1 MLSFGQ
7 PSVTGRSLITGAI
20 GPILELIP
28 PLSSGSTLPCMAGL
42 ITAPEILANAAGD
55 VESIGSAINAGGS
68 AAAGSTTGV
77 LAAAEDE
84 VSKAISALFS
94 EYAQD
99 YHAALKQ
106 AAAFHTEFT
115 RALAAAGAA
124 YTQAEAAAIQTL
136 LGTAQTGTTTSGAFG
151 TLTSMLT
158 TPSTPVTSLIMNGTG
173 FPTPDPFVVSVLN
186 DAYIVPRFPGA
197 IGQGLTTPEQLWPA
211 FGDLTFGQSVAK
223 GAQILNDALFGPT
236 GVITS
241 GNHAVVFGYSQS
253 AVLTTEEIKTIMALP
268 DNLRPDPSQ
277 LSFVLLGNL
286 NNPDGG
292 FFSRYPGFYIP
303 WLDIPFNGATP
314 PNSPYPTFIYT
325 NQYDGFTHNP
335 QYPLNFLSDL
345 NAFMGLT
352 YEHGSYPFTAADVA
366 KAIPLPT
373 SPGYT
378 GNTHYYMFLTQ
389 NLPLLEGLRNFP
401 IGGNVLA
408 DLIQPDMRVLV
419 DMGYG
424 SMGTGGDYAD
434 IPTPASLF
442 HLINPVTVG
451 VDLARGA
458 VQGGQ
463 AALVDIGALPQ
474 TSLPDIYPYV
484 PSIDPGL
491 SINLGQS
498 SVTGLSRFVGALGS
512 LLELIPPGN
521 L

>member
-1 MLSFGQ
+1 M
-7 PSVTGRSLITGAI
+7 VVVIA
-20 GPILELIP
+20 
-28 PLSSGSTLPCMAGL
+28 
-42 ITAPEILANAAGD
+42 APELLADAAGD
-55 VESIGSAINAGGS
+55 AESIGSAIAAGGS

-84 VSKAISALFS
+84 VSKAITALFS
-94 EYAQD
+94 DYAQD
-99 YHAALKQ
+99 YQALLQQ

-115 RALAAAGAA
+115 RALAASGAA
-124 YTQAEAAAIQTL
+124 YAQAEAAAIQTL
-136 LGTAQTGTTTSGAFG
+136 LGNAQTGVNTSGAVGAF
-151 TLTSMLT
+151 TSMLT
-158 TPSTPVTSLIMNGTG
+158 TASTPVTSLIMNGTG
-173 FPTPDPFVVSVLN
+173 FPTPDPYVVSILN
-186 DAYIVPRFPGA
+186 GAYIVPRFPGA

-268 DNLRPDPSQ
+268 ANLRPDPSQ
-277 LSFVLLGNL
+277 LSFVLLGDL
-286 NNPDGG
+286 NNPNGG

-314 PNSPYPTFIYT
+314 SNSPYPTFIYT
-325 NQYDGFTHNP
+325 NQYDGFAHNP

-352 YEHGSYPFTAADVA
+352 YQHGSYPFTADDVA
-366 KAIPLPT
+366 KAIQLPT

-378 GNTHYYMFLTQ
+378 GNTQYYMFLAQ
-389 NLPLLEGLRNFP
+389 NLPLLEPLRNFP
-401 IGGNVLA
+401 VAGNVVA
-408 DLIQPDMRVLV
+408 DLIQPDLRVLV

-424 SMGTGGDYAD
+424 SGNYAD

-458 VQGGQ
+458 VQGTQ

-491 SINLGQS
+491 SINTGQS
-498 SVTGLSRFVGALGS
+498 SITGLSRFMGALGS
-512 LLELIPPGN
+512 VLELIPPGN
-521 L
+521 S